1 MIDMPATITPS
12 HPIASALPTSN
23 SSPSHSKHNL
33 IIILVAVVGGF
44 LLMSGLFLVYRL
56 TQSDQDVRQQAST
69 GSGTATVS
77 ISPTTAQIN
86 TNASQIFTVS
96 FNPQGESISG
106 ISVRLQ
112 FPIAN
117 NQTLLT
123 PATPIAIVTQ
133 SDQNWNCPVTST
145 ENTATMGVID
155 VGCIFLATTGFTS
168 QSNVPL
174 FTVSISA
181 GTTAT
186 TNPITLSFDPVQT
199 VITRKRD
206 NQDVAA
212 IPQSVANITIVGSPS
227 ATPTPTRPPSP
238 TATTTPTP
246 GVTTSPTHALTPTP
260 TSALLACNH
269 ECLANRDCSTGL
281 TCISGRCLSDR
292 CPADTTCACLDYDPT
307 VDSGSTQLPDSGSI
321 SETLFSLILG
331 IMLLIGSGSVLVAQ
345 ISRQE

>member
-1 MIDMPATITPS
+1 MIDMPATITPN
-12 HPIASALPTSN
+12 HPITSTLPTSN

-292 CPADTTCACLDYDPT
+292 CPADATCACLDYDPT